1 MATAKDETIK
11 EVEDTKVKGKKNST
25 KVDEAKELSEALAQK
40 TERKKA
46 FFKDIKKVNAA
57 IQKKSGDTDTVIAT
71 ISDFGVGASVKRFSS
86 GSLVLDSISGG
97 GFPKGRVIEIY
108 GPEASGKTSIALN
121 GIANIQR
128 EGGNAVFID
137 AEQALDT
144 NYAKILGVNV
154 DNLAL
159 AQISVAED
167 ALQLCVDLASAG
179 NTDLIVVDSV
189 AALVPKAEAEGGMD
203 KQQVGLMARIMSKGL
218 RVLTPI
224 CAKNNVTIIFLNQ
237 IREKVGVMFGNPE
250 TTPGGKALKFFASQ
264 RIEIRKKTQEKVD
277 NEIIG
282 TVVKMKMVKNKVA
295 APFKEGLTV
304 LTFLHGI
311 NRPAELLVVGEEK
324 GILFKQGNSYF
335 YDPKG
340 KEITLADD
348 QPAVVSDNLIKLGS
362 KKADAL
368 TSLENNK
375 ELYEA
380 ISETLSEYIANERE
394 GQSTY

>member
-25 KVDEAKELSEALAQK
+25 KEDEAKELSEVLAQK
-40 TERKKA
+40 AERKKA

-340 KEITLADD
+340 KEIPLADD

>member
-1 MATAKDETIK
+1 
-11 EVEDTKVKGKKNST
+11 
-25 KVDEAKELSEALAQK
+25 
-40 TERKKA
+40 
-46 FFKDIKKVNAA
+46 
-57 IQKKSGDTDTVIAT
+57 
-71 ISDFGVGASVKRFSS
+71 
-86 GSLVLDSISGG
+86 
-97 GFPKGRVIEIY
+97 
-108 GPEASGKTSIALN
+108 
-121 GIANIQR
+121 
-128 EGGNAVFID
+128 
-137 AEQALDT
+137 
-144 NYAKILGVNV
+144 
-154 DNLAL
+154 
-159 AQISVAED
+159 
-167 ALQLCVDLASAG
+167 
-179 NTDLIVVDSV
+179 
-189 AALVPKAEAEGGMD
+189 
-203 KQQVGLMARIMSKGL
+203 MARIMSKGL

>member
-25 KVDEAKELSEALAQK
+25 KADEAKELSEALEQK
-40 TERKKA
+40 AERQKA

-340 KEITLADD
+340 KEIPLADD

>member
-11 EVEDTKVKGKKNST
+11 EVEDTKAKGKKSST
-25 KVDEAKELSEALAQK
+25 KADEAKELSEALAQK
-40 TERKKA
+40 AERQKA

-167 ALQLCVDLASAG
+167 ALQLCVDLASSG

-340 KEITLADD
+340 KEIPLADD

>member
-25 KVDEAKELSEALAQK
+25 KADEAKELSEALAQK
-40 TERKKA
+40 AERKKA

-340 KEITLADD
+340 KEIPLADD

>member
-25 KVDEAKELSEALAQK
+25 KEDEAKELSEALAQK

-340 KEITLADD
+340 KEIPLADD

>member
-11 EVEDTKVKGKKNST
+11 EVEDTKAKGKKSST
-25 KVDEAKELSEALAQK
+25 KADEAKELSEALAQK
-40 TERKKA
+40 AERQKA

-340 KEITLADD
+340 KEIPLADD

>member
-11 EVEDTKVKGKKNST
+11 EVEDTKVKGKKSST
-25 KVDEAKELSEALAQK
+25 KADEAKELSEALAQK
-40 TERKKA
+40 AERQKA
-46 FFKDIKKVNAA
+46 FFKDIKKVNTA

-340 KEITLADD
+340 KEIPLADD

>member
-40 TERKKA
+40 AERKKA

-340 KEITLADD
+340 KEISLADD

>member
-25 KVDEAKELSEALAQK
+25 KADEAKELSEALAQK
-40 TERKKA
+40 AERQKA
-46 FFKDIKKVNAA
+46 FFKDIKKVNSA

-340 KEITLADD
+340 KEIPLADD

>member
-11 EVEDTKVKGKKNST
+11 EVEDTKVKGKKSST
-25 KVDEAKELSEALAQK
+25 KTDEAKELSEALAQK
-40 TERKKA
+40 AERQKA
-46 FFKDIKKVNAA
+46 FFKDIKKVNTA

-340 KEITLADD
+340 KEIPLADD

>member
-25 KVDEAKELSEALAQK
+25 KADEAKELSEALSQK
-40 TERKKA
+40 AERQKA

-340 KEITLADD
+340 KEIPLADD

>member
-11 EVEDTKVKGKKNST
+11 EVEDTKVKGKKSST
-25 KVDEAKELSEALAQK
+25 KADEAKELSEALAQK
-40 TERKKA
+40 AERQKA
-46 FFKDIKKVNAA
+46 FFKDIKKVNTA

-340 KEITLADD
+340 KEIPLADD

-368 TSLENNK
+368 ISLENNK

-380 ISETLSEYIANERE
+380 ISKTLSEYIANERE

>member
-25 KVDEAKELSEALAQK
+25 KADEAKELSEALAQK
-40 TERKKA
+40 AERQKA
-46 FFKDIKKVNAA
+46 FFKDIKKVNSA

-144 NYAKILGVNV
+144 NYAKILGVNI

-340 KEITLADD
+340 KEIPLADD

>member
-25 KVDEAKELSEALAQK
+25 KADEAKELSEALAQK
-40 TERKKA
+40 AERQKA

-340 KEITLADD
+340 KEIPLADD

>member
-25 KVDEAKELSEALAQK
+25 KADEAKELSEALAQK
-40 TERKKA
+40 AERQKA

>member
-25 KVDEAKELSEALAQK
+25 KEDEAKELSEALAQK
-40 TERKKA
+40 AERKKA

>member
-25 KVDEAKELSEALAQK
+25 KADEAKELSEALAQK
-40 TERKKA
+40 AERQKS

-144 NYAKILGVNV
+144 NYAKILGVNI

-340 KEITLADD
+340 KEIPLADD

>member
-11 EVEDTKVKGKKNST
+11 EVEDTKVKGKKSST
-25 KVDEAKELSEALAQK
+25 KADEAKELSEALAQK
-40 TERKKA
+40 AERQKA
-46 FFKDIKKVNAA
+46 FFKDIKKVNTA

-311 NRPAELLVVGEEK
+311 NRPAELFVVGEEK

-340 KEITLADD
+340 KEIPLADD

>member
-40 TERKKA
+40 AERQKA

-340 KEITLADD
+340 KEIPLADD

>member
-25 KVDEAKELSEALAQK
+25 KADEAKELSEALAQK
-40 TERKKA
+40 AERQKA

-128 EGGNAVFID
+128 EGGNSVFID